1 MTRAAR
7 DRRVFVFEEPLG
19 GVDRPSLD
27 VTKPARNI
35 TVATPR
41 IPDDYSSVD
50 RVLMQR
56 DLLDAWLARENV
68 RRFTAWYY
76 TPMALPFAGHLDADC
91 VVYDCM
97 DELSG
102 FAGAPAELRSL
113 ERQLFMRCDIVFTGG
128 HSLHEAKRRYHSQV
142 HAVPSSVD
150 FDHFVRA
157 RTCREAKDQAHLPR
171 PRLGYCGVIDE
182 RLDLGLIGEIARARP
197 EWQLVLVGPVTKIDP
212 ASLPQAPNI
221 HYLGG
226 RAYQELPRYLAG
238 WDAALLPFAHNESTR
253 FISPTKTPEY
263 LAAGRPVVS
272 TGVRDVV
279 RTFGDNGL
287 VEIADGTAPFIA
299 AIERVLTH
307 DNAERQQRVDRY
319 LASQSW
325 DRTWSRMQALIAR
338 VISAGAA
345 VGPLRPQYR
354 DNVNSAPSVSAP
366 QPAT

>member
-19 GVDRPSLD
+19 GVERPALD
-27 VTKPARNI
+27 VTRPARNI

-41 IPDDYSSVD
+41 IPDDFSSVD
-50 RVLMQR
+50 RVMMQR
-56 DLLDAWLARENV
+56 DLLDAWLAREGV

-102 FAGAPAELRSL
+102 FAGAPAELTSL
-113 ERQLFMRCDIVFTGG
+113 ERQLFTRCDIVFTGG
-128 HSLHEAKRRYHSQV
+128 YSLHEAKRRYHSQV

-157 RTCREAKDQAHLPR
+157 RSCSEAKDQADVPH

-182 RLDLGLIGEIARARP
+182 RLDLALIDAIARDRP
-197 EWQLVLVGPVTKIDP
+197 DWHLIFVGPVTKIDP
-212 ASLPQAPNI
+212 ASLPQRPNI

-226 RAYQELPRYLAG
+226 RAYEELPRYLAG

-272 TGVRDVV
+272 TAVRDVV
-279 RTFGDNGL
+279 RTFGETGF
-287 VEIADGTAPFIA
+287 VEIADGAAPFIA
-299 AIERVLTH
+299 AIERTLAS
-307 DNAERQQRVDRY
+307 DNEERQQRVDRY

-325 DRTWSRMQALIAR
+325 DRTWARMQALMAR

-345 VGPLRPQYR
+345 LGPLRPQYHGI
-354 DNVNSAPSVSAP
+354 VKPAPSVSAP